1 MRPLEQGW
9 KGKEGPNILGD
20 LIPIVAIVATFS
32 IPVVAILTYHQ
43 RKMTELIHG
52 RVNQQQAAQ
61 LESQRIES
69 EMRELRQLVHQQ
81 TIAIDDVRKKLDS
94 LGSRSAD
101 EMTQRL
107 GG

>member
-1 MRPLEQGW
+1 LE
-9 KGKEGPNILGD
+9 D
-20 LIPIVAIVATFS
+20 FIPIVAIVATFS

-52 RVNQQQAAQ
+52 KANQQQSLQ
-61 LESQRIES
+61 VESQRIEN
-69 EMRELRQLVHQQ
+69 EVRELRQLVHQQ
-81 TIAIDDVRKKLDS
+81 TIAIDDIRKKLDA
-94 LGSRSAD
+94 LGARHSD

>member
-1 MRPLEQGW
+1 ME
-9 KGKEGPNILGD
+9 D
-20 LIPIVAIVATFS
+20 FIPVVAIVATFS

-52 RVNQQQAAQ
+52 KANQQHTVQA
-61 LESQRIES
+61 ETQRIEH

-81 TIAIDDVRKKLDS
+81 TIAIDDVRKKLDA
-94 LGSRSAD
+94 LGTRNSD

>member
-1 MRPLEQGW
+1 MDE
-9 KGKEGPNILGD
+9 

-32 IPVVAILTYHQ
+32 IPVVALLTYHQ
-43 RKMTELIHG
+43 RKMTEVIHG
-52 RVNQQQAAQ
+52 KANQQHALQA
-61 LESQRIES
+61 ESHRIEN

-81 TIAIDDVRKKLDS
+81 TIALDDVRKKIDA
-94 LGSRSAD
+94 LGTRSAD

>member
-1 MRPLEQGW
+1 M
-9 KGKEGPNILGD
+9 
-20 LIPIVAIVATFS
+20 
-32 IPVVAILTYHQ
+32 VAILTYHQ

-52 RVNQQQAAQ
+52 KANQQQTRQ
-61 LESQRIES
+61 VESQKMEN

-81 TIAIDDVRKKLDS
+81 TIALDDVRKKIDA
-94 LGSRSAD
+94 LGTRNSD